1 LAAVAAGAEEAVVSA
16 VAVLPEDGA
25 DMNSTNISKPRRLGR
40 HFLTDHLT
48 GRRKFSANGLKR
60 VEGAIA
66 AGERMHEGQVRFAVE
81 ASLPLAQVFRGLQPR
96 ARALQ
101 LFGQLGVWDTE
112 HNNGVLVYVL
122 LADRDVEI
130 VADRGI
136 NRRVSQDAW
145 EAVCRAMEHAFGEGR
160 FEEGA
165 IDGVTA
171 IGDILAQHFPRSA
184 PGPNELPD
192 TAVVL

>member
-1 LAAVAAGAEEAVVSA
+1 M
-16 VAVLPEDGA
+16 D
-25 DMNSTNISKPRRLGR
+25 ISKPRRLGR
-40 HFLTDHLT
+40 HFLTDHLS
-48 GRRKFSANGLKR
+48 GRRKFSSLALKR
-60 VEGAIA
+60 IQDAVA
-66 AGERMHEGQVRFAVE
+66 AGERLHEGQVRFAVE
-81 ASLPLAQVFRGLQPR
+81 ASLALTQVFRGVEPR

-136 NRRVSQDAW
+136 NRRVAQEAWDAICHGM
-145 EAVCRAMEHAFGEGR
+145 ERAFSEGR

-165 IDGVTA
+165 IEGVSA
-171 IGDILAQHFPRSA
+171 VGELLAQHFPRSA

-192 TAVVL
+192 TPVVL